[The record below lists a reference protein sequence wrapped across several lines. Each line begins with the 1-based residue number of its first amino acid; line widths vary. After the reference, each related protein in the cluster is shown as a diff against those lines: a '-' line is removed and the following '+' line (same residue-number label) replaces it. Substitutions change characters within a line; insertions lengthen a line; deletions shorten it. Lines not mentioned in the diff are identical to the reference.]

1 MKHVILIKTEKS
13 YLDERVKNA
22 ALARISLYD
31 TLDNGGDN
39 LAGYWKAS
47 DELRQINRITKKQKV
62 SITDEVV
69 MEKIAQFVRTTPN
82 INIIETNMIQRDD
95 GINVFHEVE
104 IHYV

>member
-39 LAGYWKAS
+39 LAGY
-47 DELRQINRITKKQKV
+47 
-62 SITDEVV
+62 
-69 MEKIAQFVRTTPN
+69 
-82 INIIETNMIQRDD
+82 
-95 GINVFHEVE
+95 
-104 IHYV
+104 